1 MVGNDH
7 VGTAALGCPGELKKN
22 STLCHPERSGAIRFA
37 NCSAESKDPFRA
49 GSARGSAGEFRLQL
63 KNQWMHHT

>member
-22 STLCHPERSGAIRFA
+22 STLCHPERSDSLRELLCGV
-37 NCSAESKDPFRA
+37 E
-49 GSARGSAGEFRLQL
+49 GSLSGRQRPRLCGEFRLQL